1 MADNAVN
8 EPTFLGYSQGKTVAS
23 GASSIIGAVANTI
36 QSGVDAIDTA
46 IKTQAGEDT
55 RTKIQNLQ
63 DQTISNYMTAANPPA
78 NEVPPQVNSELD
90 RMAKLQSA
98 NRAGIVRDTYY
109 NLQVDQIARELRY
122 KYSGYK
128 DYIDQRIQD
137 MTGIKPASAVIKS
150 LRQDVADTMPQED
163 KRVETVRQELIKEG
177 IDIAAM
183 EAKRGGPIPRPEM
196 ESLLASSYR
205 VKVLTANTIAMHN
218 AENGIAAKDKKVFM
232 ANTTEALGQDMDAF
246 IKQGLTSKG
255 MDHAKIYELA
265 QKFQANPNLLTGEM
279 QTELQNSIGELRM
292 QYQARIA
299 QRLNDRSSGTSLI
312 DAGKLEL
319 KDVEDLTKLQMM
331 RFDAFYQ
338 PLLDKNYGAF
348 TANVR
353 KHEAVLADGKQ
364 RMLNDQHAKAFTIM
378 KENYGPQVASQ
389 ILTMQGGPTVA
400 SLSDAANQTAR
411 EMTLANVMNRK
422 DLSIASADRRLRQM
436 SDDNP
441 SINPGKV
448 TDNITN
454 DLVGMVLNK
463 NTDVIAQANAARA
476 LFSSENVGWIGRI
489 QVKGTNGD
497 VDLGATKAKQLELF
511 QKLTTQD
518 VTNQMK
524 NIGTRDPRVLEN
536 YVDFALNTGLTV
548 NKTAINDLKS
558 GFIDRVRYAKITFN
572 PQSGEFEASANNPT
586 GQAAYNAAPASPTQR
601 LGDMQTATM
610 LAQELN
616 VVNRQLM
623 PIIKLQTNDM
633 AAGIRSLYSRAGLN
647 IDALSPVS
655 NGDKIGGRAPRG
667 LGADA
672 NLQDRIDLAR
682 SDNPSSLS
690 AGNNQYDGTSTYS
703 WPKDKFDGMRQQ
715 ILETYQ
721 LFKSQPTPEL
731 AQELDGLISQMNEM
745 FAQETA
751 KIPAASI
758 QEVMATARA
767 KQKK

>member
-1 MADNAVN
+1 M
-8 EPTFLGYSQGKTVAS
+8 
-23 GASSIIGAVANTI
+23 
-36 QSGVDAIDTA
+36 
-46 IKTQAGEDT
+46 
-55 RTKIQNLQ
+55 
-63 DQTISNYMTAANPPA
+63 
-78 NEVPPQVNSELD
+78 
-90 RMAKLQSA
+90 
-98 NRAGIVRDTYY
+98 IV
-109 NLQVDQIARELRY
+109 V
-122 KYSGYK
+122 
-128 DYIDQRIQD
+128 
-137 MTGIKPASAVIKS
+137 
-150 LRQDVADTMPQED
+150 
-163 KRVETVRQELIKEG
+163 
-177 IDIAAM
+177 
-183 EAKRGGPIPRPEM
+183 
-196 ESLLASSYR
+196 LA
-205 VKVLTANTIAMHN
+205 
-218 AENGIAAKDKKVFM
+218 
-232 ANTTEALGQDMDAF
+232 
-246 IKQGLTSKG
+246 
-255 MDHAKIYELA
+255 
-265 QKFQANPNLLTGEM
+265 
-279 QTELQNSIGELRM
+279 
-292 QYQARIA
+292 
-299 QRLNDRSSGTSLI
+299 SLI

-364 RMLNDQHAKAFTIM
+364 RMLNDQHAVKAFTIM

-422 DLSIASADRRLRQM
+422 DLFIASADRRLRQM

-572 PQSGEFEASANNPT
+572 PQTGEFRT
-586 GQAAYNAAPASPTQR
+586 
-601 LGDMQTATM
+601 
-610 LAQELN
+610 
-616 VVNRQLM
+616 
-623 PIIKLQTNDM
+623 
-633 AAGIRSLYSRAGLN
+633 
-647 IDALSPVS
+647 
-655 NGDKIGGRAPRG
+655 
-667 LGADA
+667 
-672 NLQDRIDLAR
+672 
-682 SDNPSSLS
+682 
-690 AGNNQYDGTSTYS
+690 
-703 WPKDKFDGMRQQ
+703 
-715 ILETYQ
+715 
-721 LFKSQPTPEL
+721 
-731 AQELDGLISQMNEM
+731 
-745 FAQETA
+745 
-751 KIPAASI
+751 
-758 QEVMATARA
+758 
-767 KQKK
+767 

>member
-536 YVDFALNTGLTV
+536 YVDFALNTGLTI
-548 NKTAINDLKS
+548 NKGTIDNLKS
-558 GFIDRVRYAKITFN
+558 EYVDKVRSAKVTFN
-572 PQSGEFEASANNPT
+572 PQTGEFIAERNFSNLTPYDKQT
-586 GQAAYNAAPASPTQR
+586 MSPTQQMSELAR
-601 LGDMQTATM
+601 ANQIANDM
-610 LAQELN
+610 N
-616 VVNRQLM
+616 VVTRQLM

-655 NGDKIGGRAPRG
+655 NGDKLGGRLKSN
-667 LGADA
+667 LGGNTVADFA
-672 NLQDRIDLAR
+672 GPLAALNAVGGPSTQTNLQ
-682 SDNPSSLS
+682 
-690 AGNNQYDGTSTYS
+690 GTSTAV
-703 WPKDKFDGMRQQ
+703 PPVNQFDGMRQQ
-715 ILETYQ
+715 LLETMDLYKKNPNPDLQ
-721 LFKSQPTPEL
+721 NELNGLLDQMSQYFN
-731 AQELDGLISQMNEM
+731 QQ
-745 FAQETA
+745 
-751 KIPAASI
+751 IPAASI
-758 QEVMATARA
+758 QEVMQVARD